1 MMELQVHLSLT
12 HDPCFKLSQEKM
24 GGGNEETKEIRGY
37 LKGNMGSKKNFV
49 CFLKGNILEL
59 KCIL

>member
-24 GGGNEETKEIRGY
+24 GRGNEETKEIRGY
-37 LKGNMGSKKNFV
+37 LEGNMG
-49 CFLKGNILEL
+49 
-59 KCIL
+59 

>member
-1 MMELQVHLSLT
+1 MEL
-12 HDPCFKLSQEKM
+12 
-24 GGGNEETKEIRGY
+24 Y

-59 KCIL
+59 KCILEIEVIQEIVDDS